1 MQRVLTERPDVSL
14 ELANA
19 WHAAAHVLD
28 PALLHLCRLRVAM
41 LLGCTAELDDP
52 ELVAALPDWPTADRF
67 DARDRAVLALTE
79 QFVIDVANIDDALLA
94 QARAHLGDGL
104 ADFLN
109 ALLVTEQRQRLSLAW
124 ERLLV

>member
-1 MQRVLTERPDVSL
+1 MTATNQADQSL
-14 ELANA
+14 IL
-19 WHAAAHVLD
+19 AAHRLTTGRRAQRLTARWALD
-28 PALLHLCRLRVAM
+28 PHLR
-41 LLGCTAELDDP
+41 GWTPP
-52 ELVAALPDWPTADRF
+52 ELLAALPDWPTADRF